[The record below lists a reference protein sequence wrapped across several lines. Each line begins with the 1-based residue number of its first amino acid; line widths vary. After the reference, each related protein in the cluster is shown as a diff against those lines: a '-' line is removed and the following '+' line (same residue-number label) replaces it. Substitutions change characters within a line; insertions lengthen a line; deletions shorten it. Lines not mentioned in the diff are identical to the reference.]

1 VSRRALAAA
10 APGPARSGPP
20 ALERWYPYATVGPV
34 LLVVALF
41 TLYPLVYSVYLSLH
55 ENVLT
60 RPLDNDFIGLRNFRE
75 VVTGYYFWRSLWST
89 GIFAVMA
96 VAAVTL
102 YGLGVALLLN
112 RPLWSS
118 AVLRLV
124 VLLPWAIP
132 TVISGIIWR
141 WILDGDYGVLN
152 GLLLAA
158 GAVERYVPWMSDP
171 ASARVCL
178 VVAHVWKQGPLA
190 AVFLLA
196 ALQVIPREVYDA
208 ARIDG
213 AGRWNGFRF
222 VTLPYLRATL
232 ALVLIYET
240 IVAVATFDLVYV
252 MTGGGP
258 ADATAIIGWYAYT
271 EIFRFLDL
279 GHGAALALI
288 LAAILL
294 GLVVIY
300 LRALRAEETA

>member
-1 VSRRALAAA
+1 VTR
-10 APGPARSGPP
+10 PRSLS
-20 ALERWYPYATVGPV
+20 LERSYPYATVLPV

-41 TLYPLVYSVYLSLH
+41 TLYPLVYSIHLSVH

-60 RPLDNDFIGLRNFRE
+60 RPLDNDFVGLQNFRE

-89 GIFAVMA
+89 GVFAVMA
-96 VAAVTL
+96 VVAVTL
-102 YGLGVALLLN
+102 YGLGTALLMNQAVLG
-112 RPLWSS
+112 S
-118 AVLRLV
+118 AVLKVV

-132 TVISGIIWR
+132 AVISGIIWR
-141 WILDGDYGVLN
+141 WIFDGDYGVLN
-152 GLLLAA
+152 GLLVVT
-158 GAVERYVPWMSDP
+158 GAINHYVPWMSQTIT
-171 ASARVCL
+171 ARLCL

-196 ALQVIPREVYDA
+196 ALQVIPPQLYDA

-213 AGRWNGFRF
+213 GGRWDGFRF

-271 EIFRFLDL
+271 EIFRFLNL
-279 GHGAALALI
+279 GHGAALAII
-288 LAAILL
+288 LGVLLL
-294 GLVVIY
+294 GLVLVY
-300 LRALRAEETA
+300 LRALRWEET